1 MVAICVR
8 WLFEAL
14 VTMEN
19 STGEPAPSINVPS
32 GFQEKP
38 ADCNI
43 FRAWSTERAGCG
55 IAVSIQNL
63 LAGVTG
69 VQSGVA
75 RPRYTRRV
83 MPSRSIAKET
93 AWRNLTCRNQFCL
106 RVISPDWAGTVAFRL
121 KKRKL
126 YSRLGPRSSRWIDWL
141 RSRTDA
147 SAALR
152 RLIMSVSPA

>member
-43 FRAWSTERAGCG
+43 FRAWSTERGLSGNGSGQNRRDNPDRGPHRTEDNAVNREWLLELPEIGGCE
-55 IAVSIQNL
+55 A
-63 LAGVTG
+63 
-69 VQSGVA
+69 
-75 RPRYTRRV
+75 
-83 MPSRSIAKET
+83 
-93 AWRNLTCRNQFCL
+93 
-106 RVISPDWAGTVAFRL
+106 
-121 KKRKL
+121 
-126 YSRLGPRSSRWIDWL
+126 
-141 RSRTDA
+141 
-147 SAALR
+147 
-152 RLIMSVSPA
+152 